1 MRTQRE
7 NILNTTPDKKRFPR
21 QQSLLAG
28 TSILLLMLP
37 LGLSA
42 CGASSTPANNT
53 APAADTSVKGQTE
66 APLEVSIMTITP
78 STPTASDDNVIKRAI
93 EKATNSKMTIRW
105 TSNNVY
111 SDKLNIALAS
121 GDIADLTMIN
131 NPFSSNF
138 RSMVAQGAFWDITPY
153 IKDYPN
159 FQKGVSPIAWE
170 STKMADGKNYGIPR
184 GRDENDESFFI
195 IRKDWLDNVGL
206 KPPTTTDELY
216 EVMKAFKEK
225 DPDKNG
231 KNDTTAL
238 AAYIPSDD
246 TTTGGGI
253 GPVLGMIE
261 SSFTGVTGSWKL
273 VNNKLVYTSLLP
285 EVRKSLEYNAKA
297 FQEKLMPEDLLSL
310 KITQVRDLF
319 KTNKAGI
326 IVDKSGTASRVYTTD
341 LKKVVPDF
349 KDTEFYPLTSIN
361 GYTPKSTGFNG
372 ILAIPKSA
380 PEAKMKRILKL
391 INDWMNT
398 DVSAIQRFGFEGVHH
413 QVINGVKVQ
422 IPDKLNAD
430 NASDFN
436 QIVNLID
443 PSLDPIPTTPEGKAS
458 QELYDKVKQERSKV
472 SIGDIS
478 TGLNSPTAQKVLPDL
493 EKKIQDLKAKII
505 YGREPIT
512 AWDDFVAKMKAD
524 PNVIK
529 MSEEMTQAYLKR
541 VGK

>member
-1 MRTQRE
+1 MRIQRV
-7 NILNTTPDKKRFPR
+7 NLLNPTPDKKRFSSQP
-21 QQSLLAG
+21 SLLAG

-37 LGLSA
+37 LALSA
-42 CGASSTPANNT
+42 CGASPTPANNP

-111 SDKLNIALAS
+111 SDKLNISLAS

-131 NPFSSNF
+131 NPFTSNF
-138 RSMVAQGAFWDITPY
+138 RTMAAQGAFWDITPY

-273 VNNKLVYTSLLP
+273 VDNKLVYTALLP

-361 GYTPKSTGFNG
+361 GYTPKSAGFNG
-372 ILAIPKSA
+372 ILAIPKSV

-413 QVINGVKVQ
+413 QVVNGVKVQ
-422 IPDKLNAD
+422 IADKLNAD

-436 QIVNLID
+436 QIVNPID

-512 AWDDFVAKMKAD
+512 AWDDFVAKTKSD